1 MNFNYNISPRL
12 STLFIFLIREG
23 ITPDQ
28 IMVGVIQLANETQ
41 DFYGINASVDCLRSL
56 IGTMHP
62 DTAAE
67 GVTAF
72 ILSLAAEN
80 VTTLMLLDALAI
92 ACHECGLVDCEDIIR
107 ITHEKLLQAKIRRSC

>member
-1 MNFNYNISPRL
+1 MNFDYNISPRL

-28 IMVGVIQLANETQ
+28 IMVGIIQLANETQ
-41 DFYGINASVDCLRSL
+41 DFHGINASVECLRCL
-56 IGTMHP
+56 IGTMRP

-67 GVTAF
+67 GISAF

-92 ACHECGLVDCEDIIR
+92 ACYECALVDCEDIIR
-107 ITHEKLLQAKIRRSC
+107 ITHQKLLQAKTGRSC